1 MFLKSLLVA
10 VATMICS
17 NAGATTY
24 GYVDL
29 QKAMETVKDGAM
41 AKAKL
46 EKEFNDKK
54 KMITTREEEIKKMTA
69 EYQKRQLVMSNDKK
83 AEEEQK
89 IQKKMME
96 YRELVQQSEVQMQK
110 RQMELT
116 QPIIE
121 NLRTIIADIASNAKY
136 DLVYEK
142 NQSGIFFA
150 SNAKDITDD
159 AIKGYDEK
167 IKSTDSKKEKKGK
180 K

>member
-1 MFLKSLLVA
+1 MFLKSLLLVA
-10 VATMICS
+10 ATVMCA
-17 NAGATTY
+17 NAGAATY
-24 GYVDL
+24 AYVDL
-29 QKAMETVKDGAM
+29 QKAMETVKEGAA

-54 KMITTREEEIKKMTA
+54 KTISNREEEIKRMTA
-69 EYQKRQLVMSNDKK
+69 EYQKKQVVMSNDKK

-96 YRELVQQSEVQMQK
+96 YRDIVQQSETQMQK
-110 RQMELT
+110 RQVELT
-116 QPIIE
+116 QPIIDG
-121 NLRTIIADIASNAKY
+121 LRGIISEIATQGKY

-150 SNAKDITDD
+150 SNAKDIT
-159 AIKGYDEK
+159 EES
-167 IKSTDSKKEKKGK
+167 IKSYDDKKGTKGK

>member
-1 MFLKSLLVA
+1 MFFKSLFTVTALIFCV
-10 VATMICS
+10 
-17 NAGATTY
+17 NASASTTY
-24 GYVDL
+24 AFVDL
-29 QKAMETVKDGAM
+29 QKAMETVKDGAT

-54 KMITTREEEIKKMTA
+54 KTITNRENEIKTMTT
-69 EYQKRQLVMSNDKK
+69 EYQKKQLVMSNDKK

-110 RQMELT
+110 RQLELT
-116 QPIIE
+116 QPIID
-121 NLRTIIADIASNAKY
+121 NLRSVIAEIASKAKY

-150 SNAKDITDD
+150 SNAKDITVD
-159 AIKGYDEK
+159 AISGYDSK
-167 IKSTDSKKEKKGK
+167 FKSTSSKGK
-180 K
+180 

>member
-1 MFLKSLLVA
+1 MFFKSLLLVA
-10 VATMICS
+10 AMFMCA
-17 NAGATTY
+17 NAGAATY

-29 QKAMETVKDGAM
+29 QKAMETVKEGAT

-54 KMITTREEEIKKMTA
+54 KMISAREEEIKRMTA
-69 EYQKRQLVMSNDKK
+69 EYQKKQVVMSNDKK
-83 AEEEQK
+83 AEEEQR

-96 YRELVQQSEVQMQK
+96 YRDIVQQSEVQMQK
-110 RQMELT
+110 RQIELT
-116 QPIIE
+116 QPIID
-121 NLRTIIADIASNAKY
+121 NLRNVIANIALDAKY

-159 AIKGYDEK
+159 AIKSYDEK
-167 IKSTDSKKEKKGK
+167 IKSTDKKGK

>member
-1 MFLKSLLVA
+1 MFFRSLLA
-10 VATMICS
+10 MAAIAIS
-17 NAGATTY
+17 ANAGASTY
-24 GYVDL
+24 AYVDL
-29 QKAMETVKDGAM
+29 QKAMETVKDGAN

-46 EKEFNDKK
+46 EKEFNEKK
-54 KMITTREEEIKKMTA
+54 KMITNREEEIKKMTA
-69 EYQKRQLVMSNDKK
+69 EYQKKQLVMSNDKK

-96 YRELVQQSEVQMQK
+96 YREIVQQSETQMQK

-116 QPIIE
+116 QPIIDNIKDVVSE
-121 NLRTIIADIASNAKY
+121 IAAKAKY

-150 SNAKDITDD
+150 SNAKDVTDEV
-159 AIKGYDEK
+159 IKGYDEK
-167 IKSTDSKKEKKGK
+167 NKGGEGSKKGK

>member
-1 MFLKSLLVA
+1 MFFKSLLV
-10 VATMICS
+10 VAAMTMCS
-17 NAGATTY
+17 YAGASTY
-24 GYVDL
+24 AYVDL
-29 QKAMETVKDGAM
+29 QKAMETVKEGAT

-54 KMITTREEEIKKMTA
+54 KTISNREEEIKRMTA
-69 EYQKRQLVMSNDKK
+69 EYQKKQLLMNNDKK
-83 AEEEQK
+83 AEEEQR

-121 NLRTIIADIASNAKY
+121 NLRTVISDIASKEKY

-150 SNAKDITDD
+150 SNAKDITAD

-167 IKSTDSKKEKKGK
+167 IKPTDGKKGK